1 EEVVHRWSCIFKQ
14 DAEQNKHQKQK
25 ITLWRERLTS
35 ISWYMRCLN
44 EKIARDVNDEEDCGG
59 RFWEGRFKSQALL
72 DEAALLS
79 AMVYVDLNP
88 IRAGI
93 ANTPEESEFTS
104 IYERIQF
111 ISKQIKLS
119 KGKSI

>member
-1 EEVVHRWSCIFKQ
+1 
-14 DAEQNKHQKQK
+14 
-25 ITLWRERLTS
+25 ERLSS
-35 ISWYMRCLN
+35 ISWFMRCLN
-44 EKIARDVNDEEDCGG
+44 EKIAREANEEDDCNG

-93 ANTPEESEFTS
+93 ANTPESSEFTS
-104 IYERIQF
+104 IYERIEF
-111 ISKQIKLS
+111 ISKQLKPPKQASNQKL
-119 KGKSI
+119 KREKSEIYDKLNQPKNLVPFANIC